1 MLRLTITIAAL
12 CFLVACASA
21 PPAEEP
27 SAGAGAGTII
37 RLDPALDAI
46 VPANAKVEKLD
57 EGFQFLEGPLW
68 VNRDGGYLLFSDVPG
83 NKIYKWVPGAK
94 STVFAEVAGPNGLTL
109 DREGRLV
116 ACEHGGRRIFR
127 MPLAGG
133 EPETVVDNFE
143 GKKLSSP
150 NDLVYHSDGALYFT
164 DPPYGL
170 EGMDES
176 PDKEIETNSVFR
188 LAPDGTMTLVVPD
201 LERPN
206 GIALSPD
213 EKILYVADAGKKLW
227 MAYDVQEDGS
237 VDNARVF
244 FDASSN
250 AADGGADGMK
260 LDADGNLYAT
270 GPGGVH
276 IFTPDGKH
284 LGTIQVD
291 EVPANV
297 AWGGP
302 DGQTL
307 YMTARTGLYSIHLNA
322 RGVQPAVD

>member
-1 MLRLTITIAAL
+1 MFRLTIAITAL
-12 CFLVACASA
+12 CFLLACAST

-27 SAGAGAGTII
+27 VADTGAGTII

-46 VPANAKVEKLD
+46 VPADAKIEKLD

-68 VNRDGGYLLFSDVPG
+68 VNQDGGYLLFSDVPG
-83 NKIYKWVPGAK
+83 NKIYKWVPGSK

-109 DREGRLV
+109 DRQGRLV

-127 MPLAGG
+127 MSLAGG
-133 EPETVVDNFE
+133 EPETVVDNFD

-150 NDLVYHSDGALYFT
+150 NDLVYHSDGSLYFT

-188 LAPDGTMTLVVPD
+188 LSPDGTMMLVVPD

-213 EKILYVADAGKKLW
+213 EKTLYVADAGNKLW
-227 MAYDVQEDGS
+227 MAYDVQGDGS
-237 VDNARVF
+237 AANARVF

-250 AADGGADGMK
+250 AAQGGADGMK
-260 LDADGNLYAT
+260 LDTAGNLYAT

-276 IFTPDGKH
+276 IFTPEGKH
-284 LGTIQVD
+284 LGTIQAA

-322 RGVQPAVD
+322 KGIQPAVD